1 MVLTD
6 GILNLSQT
14 PETGVTVAGVAE
26 TYMMSI
32 LSLRMSL
39 EASSPALVGL
49 LSVSKI
55 FTLRGSFFL
64 YSLIYMPP
72 SLLIWAMALLSSHG
86 EDWANAATGPVTGKG
101 RPTKMWSFAAA
112 RAGLR
117 IFGKVAETPMA
128 PAVYPTFF
136 MKSRR
141 VMPFF
146 FLFFIFPL
154 LELFIIAQNLHPYL
168 VAQLPYPNSDTCS
181 LRFGSLILVF
191 SPHVLIV
198 FKWIRVKSAS

>member
-32 LSLRMSL
+32 LSLSMSL

-49 LSVSKI
+49 LSVSKT
-55 FTLRGSFFL
+55 FTLRGNFFL
-64 YSLIYMPP
+64 YSLMYMPP
-72 SLLIWAMALLSSHG
+72 SLLIWSMALLSSHG
-86 EDWANAATGPVTGKG
+86 VDSVNAATGPVIGNG
-101 RPTKMWSFAAA
+101 RPIRIWSFEAA

-136 MKSRR
+136 IKSRR

-146 FLFFIFPL
+146 FSLFIFHL
-154 LELFIIAQNLHPYL
+154 LVIFHFSWKLSRLFVCKVNRSKLKHFQTHLLPQRIRLEFTPYIPGL
-168 VAQLPYPNSDTCS
+168 
-181 LRFGSLILVF
+181 
-191 SPHVLIV
+191 
-198 FKWIRVKSAS
+198 